1 MIRSVSISIAA
12 FTAATASAV
21 TFGPGPVAAAPC
33 GIDIH
38 ASEVVTAANNLQPPP
53 GLDASWTP
61 TPYGGNYNPCATLS
75 TALIRPQKID
85 PAAPGLALMFHRGEY
100 VGTAPL
106 TPSNY
111 LYFNITRS
119 SDDTVALDYKG
130 DDCNVAVHPGA
141 YCFAPVDTFRYQWQ
155 GDHLHVI

>member
-21 TFGPGPVAAAPC
+21 TFGPGPAAAAPC

-38 ASEVVTAANNLQPPP
+38 ASEVVTAANNLQPPA
-53 GLDASWTP
+53 GMDASWTP
-61 TPYGGNYNPCATLS
+61 TPYGGNYNPCAILS

-85 PAAPGLALMFHRGEY
+85 PAAPTLALMFHRGQY
-100 VGTAPL
+100 VGPAPL

-119 SDDTVALDYKG
+119 SDDIVAVDYKS
-130 DDCNVAVHPGA
+130 DECNPAIHPKT
-141 YCFAPVDTFRYQWQ
+141 YCNAPVDTFRYQWQ
-155 GDHLHVI
+155 GDHVQPI